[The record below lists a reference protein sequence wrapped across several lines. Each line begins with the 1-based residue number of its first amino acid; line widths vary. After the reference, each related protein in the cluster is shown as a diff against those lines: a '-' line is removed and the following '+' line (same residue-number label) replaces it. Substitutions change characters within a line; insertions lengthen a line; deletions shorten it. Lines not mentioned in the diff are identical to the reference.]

1 MVDDIS
7 LSKADEL
14 LLTFFESETRYTT
27 ISSIPL
33 SIRIFNGMLRGQ
45 ETPSLVFTSDT
56 EEESDFFLTSLPTTS
71 PNVSS
76 GVQQQ
81 NEFNVVAP
89 PCGIRSDNQEDAVLN
104 KFVFIVY

>member
-45 ETPSLVFTSDT
+45 ETPSSVFISDT

-81 NEFNVVAP
+81 NEFNVVSP

>member
-1 MVDDIS
+1 MDDIS

-45 ETPSLVFTSDT
+45 ETPSLVFISDT

-89 PCGIRSDNQEDAVLN
+89 PYGIRSDNQEDAVLN

>member
-1 MVDDIS
+1 MDDIS

-45 ETPSLVFTSDT
+45 ETPSLVFISDT